1 MTVGIALEFVNED
14 KSKGIV
20 IVSDRMVS
28 SGDWGTEMPAHKP
41 YILFQ
46 GDEMQVMAIGA
57 GEMSTIAEYMG
68 NASRALTDHPPSDLP
83 GVMEICNN
91 VYVEMLREV
100 VKRNY
105 LDPYDITFKELVDQ
119 GTIRGKL
126 FEDIQYRIYKQAIPE
141 FFDKIGVLVAGVT
154 KSGTTIFSLE
164 DSLKA
169 TVSGRVGFEA
179 IGSGFESADWTLMHR
194 QFNPDRDKF
203 YSLFLGMYAKIQAEE
218 STGVG
223 RDTDAYVIYHDRI
236 EVVPQV
242 LLDTVRKEFEHE
254 RQRAK
259 LNLEKAIKKMRGEE
273 IEWKKE

>member
-41 YILFQ
+41 YILFK

-68 NASRALTDHPPSDLP
+68 KASRVLTDHPPSDLP

-194 QFNPDRDKF
+194 QFNPDRDMF

-236 EVVPQV
+236 EVVPQM
-242 LLDTVRKEFEHE
+242 LLDTVRKEFEYE

-259 LNLEKAIKKMRGEE
+259 LNLEKAIKKMRSEE

>member
-1 MTVGIALEFVNED
+1 M
-14 KSKGIV
+14 
-20 IVSDRMVS
+20 
-28 SGDWGTEMPAHKP
+28 
-41 YILFQ
+41 
-46 GDEMQVMAIGA
+46 
-57 GEMSTIAEYMG
+57 
-68 NASRALTDHPPSDLP
+68 
-83 GVMEICNN
+83 
-91 VYVEMLREV
+91 
-100 VKRNY
+100 
-105 LDPYDITFKELVDQ
+105 
-119 GTIRGKL
+119 
-126 FEDIQYRIYKQAIPE
+126 
-141 FFDKIGVLVAGVT
+141 AGVT

-194 QFNPDRDKF
+194 QFNPDRDMF

-236 EVVPQV
+236 EVVPQM

>member
-68 NASRALTDHPPSDLP
+68 KASRALTDHPPSDLP

-105 LDPYDITFKELVDQ
+105 LDPYDITFKELVD
-119 GTIRGKL
+119 
-126 FEDIQYRIYKQAIPE
+126 
-141 FFDKIGVLVAGVT
+141 
-154 KSGTTIFSLE
+154 
-164 DSLKA
+164 
-169 TVSGRVGFEA
+169 
-179 IGSGFESADWTLMHR
+179 
-194 QFNPDRDKF
+194 
-203 YSLFLGMYAKIQAEE
+203 
-218 STGVG
+218 
-223 RDTDAYVIYHDRI
+223 
-236 EVVPQV
+236 
-242 LLDTVRKEFEHE
+242 
-254 RQRAK
+254 
-259 LNLEKAIKKMRGEE
+259 
-273 IEWKKE
+273 